1 MRTPF
6 LKQEPS
12 HPGIYRRPI
21 QWQADVGEIV
31 SAYNAGGQALATRSY
46 RAICEAR
53 KLVQWVALA
62 LSEDVRQV
70 IKDCADVERAHTVR
84 GWLGLVQ

>member
-1 MRTPF
+1 MQRTPF
-6 LKQEPS
+6 LQQQPGHS
-12 HPGIYRRPI
+12 GIYRRPI

-53 KLVQWVALA
+53 KLVQWTALA
-62 LSEDVRQV
+62 LGDDVRQV
-70 IKDCADVERAHTVR
+70 IKDCAECETAFNR
-84 GWLGLVQ
+84 